1 MEVSTSVLSVED
13 IKTIYNLEVAKTD
26 YFHIDVMDGKFVKNN
41 TVEKM
46 MSFSTEIKHVTNV
59 PLDIHLMVEDVESF
73 VSAYEGLLPNIITF
87 HYEANTNEKVI
98 MNRIKLIKDINARVG
113 ISIKPKTEVSEIFK
127 FLPFVHVVLVMT
139 VEPGEGG
146 QKLISETVHKISTL
160 KDYIAEN
167 DLEVDIEADG
177 GINTEN
183 VSYLKES
190 GVSVVVAGTAI
201 VNSQNMAETI
211 SKLRGN

>member
-98 MNRIKLIKDINARVG
+98 MNRINLIKDINARVG